1 MLMKKNRISNSEI
14 NLFEKY
20 QSSLLVKDSVFI
32 GEKIKMRSSINIF
45 RISLILICTL
55 LIATSCNR
63 KYRGM
68 SREDREKMKIVERFH
83 KGQARGGCPPER
95 ARIAKE
101 KEEQRLA
108 KRSRKK
114 AAKK

>member
-1 MLMKKNRISNSEI
+1 MKKNITKGFYSVVMVCLSNHFKFHITLQPVNQKALI
-14 NLFEKY
+14 NTNKVLK
-20 QSSLLVKDSVFI
+20 QTFI
-32 GEKIKMRSSINIF
+32 
-45 RISLILICTL
+45 LLICMLMIT
-55 LIATSCNR
+55 ASCNR

-83 KGQARGGCPPER
+83 KGQARGGCPADR

-101 KEEQRLA
+101 KEEEKLA
-108 KRSRKK
+108 KRSRQK

>member
-1 MLMKKNRISNSEI
+1 MLMKKNRISNTEI

-20 QSSLLVKDSVFI
+20 QSSLL
-32 GEKIKMRSSINIF
+32 EKIKMRSSINIF
-45 RISLILICTL
+45 RISLLLICML
-55 LIATSCNR
+55 MISASCNR

-68 SREDREKMKIVERFH
+68 NREDREKMKIVERFH
-83 KGQARGGCPPER
+83 KGQARGGCPADR

-101 KEEQRLA
+101 KEEQKLA
-108 KRSRKK
+108 KKSRQK